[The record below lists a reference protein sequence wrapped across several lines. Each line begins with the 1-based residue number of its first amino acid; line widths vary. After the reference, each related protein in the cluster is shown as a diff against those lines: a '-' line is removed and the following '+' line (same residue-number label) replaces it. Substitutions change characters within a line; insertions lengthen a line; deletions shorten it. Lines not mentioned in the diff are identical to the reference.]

1 MAFTLDMQLLGDEF
15 AHAMQRMAA
24 ARTGLLIVGKVIFNA
39 LAGANLPEEVY
50 ARASAF
56 GLFHLWQSRVG
67 KLSGVGL
74 VTVGQ
79 ALISIG
85 LESGVLGFIEDAIH
99 MLFRCAAQKRC
110 SCASASSSSSLK
122 TRCSRALSQ
131 PAARRSRQHS
141 PPEAPSVPQRSRCRL
156 VSS

>member
-1 MAFTLDMQLLGDEF
+1 MQLLGDEF

-39 LAGANLPEEVY
+39 LAWQICRKRFTPAL
-50 ARASAF
+50 AAF
-56 GLFHLWQSRVG
+56 RRFHLWQSRVG

-85 LESGVLGFIEDAIH
+85 IESGVLGFIEDAIH
-99 MLFRCAAQKRC
+99 MLF
-110 SCASASSSSSLK
+110 
-122 TRCSRALSQ
+122 
-131 PAARRSRQHS
+131 AARRKTMQLCKRQFFLELEDTLLKGVSLS
-141 PPEAPSVPQRSRCRL
+141 P
-156 VSS
+156 